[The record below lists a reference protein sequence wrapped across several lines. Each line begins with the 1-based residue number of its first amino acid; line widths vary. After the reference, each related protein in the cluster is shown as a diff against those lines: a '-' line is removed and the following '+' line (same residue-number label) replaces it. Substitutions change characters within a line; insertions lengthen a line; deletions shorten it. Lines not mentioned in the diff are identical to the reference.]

1 MKKTTFFI
9 VGKHAVV
16 EALKNANRRV
26 EKVFLTEEAK
36 KNINREYQ
44 NINLFKNV
52 SIIYKSKRELDNI
65 CGNRDIS
72 HQGLIAEAENLETE
86 TLKDYIEENDKK
98 NLNLIALEEVT
109 DPRNIGSIIRSAVSF
124 HINGIIVKDRSFPS
138 KSKLLFK
145 SASGGVEH
153 IKIFK
158 VANINS
164 SLKLL
169 KSYNFWISAFDGA
182 AKKDFTQHDWTGRN
196 VLLFGSEGYGLRKK
210 TLDKSDFLFKININ
224 KNMESLNIS
233 NSVSIVCHFI
243 DFQTK
248 GGKKKT

>member
-1 MKKTTFFI
+1 M
-9 VGKHAVV
+9 
-16 EALKNANRRV
+16 
-26 EKVFLTEEAK
+26 
-36 KNINREYQ
+36 KNICSWENCKEIGEY
-44 NINLFKNV
+44 KAPV
-52 SIIYKSKRELDNI
+52 ERDN
-65 CGNRDIS
+65 S
-72 HQGLIAEAENLETE
+72 
-86 TLKDYIEENDKK
+86 
-98 NLNLIALEEVT
+98 
-109 DPRNIGSIIRSAVSF
+109 RNFRYYC
-124 HINGIIVKDRSFPS
+124 
-138 KSKLLFK
+138 L
-145 SASGGVEH
+145 EH

-182 AKKDFTQHDWTGRN
+182 AKRDFTQHDWTGRN
-196 VLLFGSEGYGLRKK
+196 VLLFGSEGYGLKKK

-224 KNMESLNIS
+224 NNMESLNIS